1 MTYIPIDIML
11 KALQKAGKTDAQLG
25 ALVGMAPSSICR
37 LRNGEIKN
45 AKASAYFAIYALW
58 QEVAKADRKETAK
71 NDSI

>member
-25 ALVGMAPSSICR
+25 ALVGLAPSSICR

-45 AKASAYFAIYALW
+45 AKAAAYFAIYDLW
-58 QEVAKADRKETAK
+58 REAAKADRKETAK